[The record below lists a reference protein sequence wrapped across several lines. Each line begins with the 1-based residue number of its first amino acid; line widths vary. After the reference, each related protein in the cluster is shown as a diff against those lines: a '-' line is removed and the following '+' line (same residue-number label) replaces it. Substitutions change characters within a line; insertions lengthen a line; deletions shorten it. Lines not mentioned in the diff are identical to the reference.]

1 MALKIDFF
9 KVFQKKKKKKKS
21 LNFINIPIIYK
32 LNGYLMTLN
41 LFFMLFLVMIMA
53 LNGNCFEK

>member
-9 KVFQKKKKKKKS
+9 KVFLKKKKKKS